1 MKNVI
6 PLVVAVILGLSA
18 VYLVSHAL
26 VKNEGSGKEEEVAV
40 VIAAR
45 DLVPGDEIN
54 PGACSFKKI
63 PRSAQPRGALLW
75 DNVSLIYGQT
85 VPVRVSQGD
94 FIMMSDIQLNVSL
107 ADCVSKGLWLIP
119 VTFSDPTLVRMLMP
133 EDEIAIVSSRA
144 DAVVTPVK
152 ADAGENGNGIVQQ
165 VSAVPGMPAENSV
178 SVSQNRE
185 TMVLFPCVKVIG
197 IAGENGAFLGRGGAS
212 SSTIFVALPPR
223 QAALLL
229 AAQRE
234 SELYPVLRRRNDS
247 SARNRREM
255 GVINSGTFAKLRA
268 GLESVEIPD
277 AAGTN
282 DK

>member
-26 VKNEGSGKEEEVAV
+26 VKNESSGREDEVAV

-85 VPVRVSQGD
+85 VPVRISQGD
-94 FIMMSDIQLNVSL
+94 FIEMSDLQLNVSL
-107 ADCVSKGLWLIP
+107 ADCVAKGLWLVP
-119 VTFSDPTLVRMLMP
+119 VTFSDPTLVKMLMP
-133 EDEIAIVSSRA
+133 EDEIAIVASRA
-144 DAVVTPVK
+144 EAVLTPGKAKGTGDPNVVVQAPVK
-152 ADAGENGNGIVQQ
+152 ELELANI
-165 VSAVPGMPAENSV
+165 
-178 SVSQNRE
+178 SVSQQRE
-185 TMVLFPCVKVIG
+185 TTVLFPCVKVIG
-197 IAGENGAFLGRGGAS
+197 IAGENGAFLNRGGSA

-223 QAALLL
+223 QATMLL

-234 SELYPVLRRRNDS
+234 SELYPVLRRRNDP
-247 SARNRREM
+247 SAMNRREI
-255 GVINSGTFAKLRA
+255 GVVNAATFVKMRT
-268 GLESVEIPD
+268 GLEPVEVPD
-277 AAGTN
+277 GAASN